1 MTRKQGERR
10 AKARQRLGRRLRVL
24 RVGLGMSNK
33 AVCAVLKISPQTL
46 ISWEQGKYEL
56 SGLDSLRLA
65 DLYQVTIATLYGRK
79 NDQIGPSDPEEAAEL
94 TAGEADESE
103 EVAELAGDESEED
116 T

>member
-10 AKARQRLGRRLRVL
+10 EKARQRLGRRLRVL

-33 AVCAVLKISPQTL
+33 SVCAVLKISPQTL
-46 ISWEQGKYEL
+46 IAWEQGKYEL
-56 SGLDSLRLA
+56 SALDSLRLA
-65 DLYQVTIATLYGRK
+65 DLYKVTIAALYGRK

-94 TAGEADESE
+94 EAGD
-103 EVAELAGDESEED
+103 VDESEED